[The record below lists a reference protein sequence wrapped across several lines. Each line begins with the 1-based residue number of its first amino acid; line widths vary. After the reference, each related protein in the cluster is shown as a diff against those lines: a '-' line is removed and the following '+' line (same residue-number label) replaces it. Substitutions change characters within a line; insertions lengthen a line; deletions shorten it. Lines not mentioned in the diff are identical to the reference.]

1 MLAQMKYIRKVCNE
15 RRYVLSGIKSSL
27 IKYNKKIEHI
37 KVILS
42 NNNSQQ
48 CLFELQ
54 QHTLPDKMK
63 EYFNSLDQNV
73 TEKED
78 TSQPSIQCDFM
89 DMEVG

>member
-1 MLAQMKYIRKVCNE
+1 
-15 RRYVLSGIKSSL
+15 VLSSIKSSL
-27 IKYNKKIEHI
+27 IKYNKKTEQI

-54 QHTLPDKMK
+54 QHTLPDRMK
-63 EYFNSLDQNV
+63 EYFNSLDQNDV

-78 TSQPSIQCDFM
+78 MNQPSIRCDFM
-89 DMEVG
+89 EVEVG